1 MKRTGSVLDILVA
14 SVNLI
19 VLQYLLA
26 CAELSFWKHPL
37 FILFFACD
45 IYLIT
50 CYLESLKRSVATAWL
65 RYLLCGLCIAVVV
78 LGVMWWGYFPIGTL
92 PTLL

>member
-1 MKRTGSVLDILVA
+1 MKRAGSVLDTLVA

-45 IYLIT
+45 IYLIA
-50 CYLESLKRSVATAWL
+50 CYLESLKRSSPL
-65 RYLLCGLCIAVVV
+65 RGCVICSAASVSQSLSSG
-78 LGVMWWGYFPIGTL
+78 
-92 PTLL
+92 